1 MFKLYEIHK
10 YESYKRLKENVFITL
25 TVLRVRVYRYAP
37 VGELRAGP
45 ERHQLV
51 GALLAHAQRAG
62 AAVVQPQRH
71 APLQRHRRLVP

>member
-1 MFKLYEIHK
+1 MFKLK
-10 YESYKRLKENVFITL
+10 YESYKRLKENLFITL
-25 TVLRVRVYRYAP
+25 TVLRVHVCVP

-62 AAVVQPQRH
+62 AAVVEPQRH
-71 APLQRHRRLVP
+71 APLQRRRRLVP